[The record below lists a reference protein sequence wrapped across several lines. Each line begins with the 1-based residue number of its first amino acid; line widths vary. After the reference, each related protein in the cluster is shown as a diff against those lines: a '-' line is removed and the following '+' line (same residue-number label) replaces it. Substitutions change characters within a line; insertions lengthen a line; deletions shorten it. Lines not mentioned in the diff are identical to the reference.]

1 MSVCAA
7 PRRALAARLGTG
19 RYGEQ
24 GTSEEGWYRVGVGP
38 GVKALVGG
46 TVLCAL
52 VAGCTT
58 SDSERNTAPTPS
70 PVTSSS
76 APPEPVTITLAV
88 YGDEGYLEAYDAL
101 VDAFTDDH
109 PHVTVEL
116 ETYDD
121 AADMMEAVRGADAP
135 DVFLMDQGHLPQLVQ
150 EKLVQPVDAM
160 LEERQVD
167 FGDGYQRGG
176 LTAFAADARLQ
187 CMPHDV
193 SPLVVYYNQDL
204 VDLGRLG
211 EVEDTPANPL
221 DGWTWEMF
229 TAAARQASRGPES
242 GVFIEPSLTSLA
254 PFVWSVGGDIVDDP
268 QAPTTLTLSA
278 GDSREALE
286 QVLALVRDPDVT
298 PTGAE
303 LEKQDAVKRFTRG
316 KLGMILGTR
325 ALTPGFRDAA
335 DLRFD
340 VMPLPSL
347 GRFRTVS
354 DMTGYCISSST
365 EKVEAAGDLLAFAV
379 SREGAAITTRDGYVV
394 PSNLEVANSAVF
406 LQESRQPASS
416 FIFNEGVRRTQS
428 LPFHVSWP
436 ELTEQVAPDLDRM
449 FYAPVIDLDTMLEA
463 IDADSTRV
471 LVPDEPAEE

>member
-1 MSVCAA
+1 VGVG
-7 PRRALAARLGTG
+7 RGTKALAA
-19 RYGEQ
+19 
-24 GTSEEGWYRVGVGP
+24 
-38 GVKALVGG
+38 G

-58 SDSERNTAPTPS
+58 SDSERNSAPTPS

-76 APPEPVTITLAV
+76 APPEPVTISLGV
-88 YGDEGYLEAYDAL
+88 YGEEAYLASYDAL
-101 VDAFTDDH
+101 VDAFTDDY

-121 AADMMEAVRGADAP
+121 AEAVVEAVGGPEAP
-135 DVFLMDQGHLPQLVQ
+135 DVFLIDHTHLPQLVQ
-150 EKLVQPVDAM
+150 DELVEPVDAL

-193 SPLVVYYNQDL
+193 SPVVVYYNQDL
-204 VDLGRLG
+204 VDLDRLG
-211 EVEDTPANPL
+211 DEEEPPPNAL

-242 GVFIEPSLTSLA
+242 GVYIEPSLSSLA
-254 PFVWSVGGDIVDDP
+254 PFVWSAGGDIVDDP
-268 QAPTTLTLSA
+268 QTPTTLTLSA
-278 GDSREALE
+278 GESRAALE

-325 ALTPGFRDAA
+325 ALTPGFRAA
-335 DLRFD
+335 TDLRFD

-347 GRFRTVS
+347 GRFRTVA
-354 DMTGYCISSST
+354 DMTGYCISAST
-365 EKVEAAGDLLAFAV
+365 DEVEAAGDLLAFAV

-406 LQESRQPASS
+406 MQESRQPASS
-416 FIFNEGVRRTQS
+416 FIFNEGVRRAQS
-428 LPFHVSWP
+428 LPFHADWP

-449 FYAPVIDLDTMLEA
+449 FYAPVIDLDTMLA
-463 IDADSTRV
+463 DIDAESLEVLAPEEST
-471 LVPDEPAEE
+471 EG